1 MRGWRLAGSGVSAA
15 ANNCPPWIGANPH
28 ILTRRPCRYVPTE
41 GKLDEVTPVMIAP
54 MVAMALKIAKL
65 PEYTGR
71 HEPTVIA

>member
-1 MRGWRLAGSGVSAA
+1 M
-15 ANNCPPWIGANPH
+15 
-28 ILTRRPCRYVPTE
+28 PTE